1 MACHLP
7 GSAPLNAVALLGV
20 APFSHVWPR
29 SSQAGAAA
37 AEARRWAASRKID
50 LGVCCRTNMRLRAA
64 TRPRGAAV
72 HSYGAPGKL
81 ADFRFVQT
89 NSWPS
94 CAPAHFGCLQ
104 SPSLKP
110 RFCCRSGSRL
120 PNGSLKTALPQD
132 LSFACNPVSC
142 VCVYVCVAYMSCRAC
157 TCSVVRCV
165 CACERVPGSTRS
177 YVPPCLLCFHA
188 HANTYMHTHT

>member
-1 MACHLP
+1 MACHLT

-37 AEARRWAASRKID
+37 AEARRRAASRKID
-50 LGVCCRTNMRLRAA
+50 LGVCCRSNMRLRAA
-64 TRPRGAAV
+64 TLSRGAAV
-72 HSYGAPGKL
+72 HSHGAPGKL

-110 RFCCRSGSRL
+110 RFCCRSRARV
-120 PNGSLKTALPQD
+120 PSLKTALPQD
-132 LSFACNPVSC
+132 LSFSSNSVVC
-142 VCVYVCVAYMSCRAC
+142 VRVYVCGIRRSLSCVLTR
-157 TCSVVRCV
+157 VRRTGV
-165 CACERVPGSTRS
+165 RKCACE
-177 YVPPCLLCFHA
+177 HA
-188 HANTYMHTHT
+188 